1 MGYMKEF
8 LLAQREYD
16 NRLPPEYWQD
26 DEVDEDPRLNE
37 RRTKQ
42 PRQKG
47 GITAK
52 NAKTFK
58 E

>member
-1 MGYMKEF
+1 MGYMKEY